1 MKSKYSLLTIL
12 FLSAGIWAMAQGG
25 GSRRTV
31 EERVKM
37 VHEKM
42 ESSFS
47 LDKDKLTKVDSIFT
61 NFYQAQDKV
70 REEMMGGGDRPD
82 MQAMRAKMQPLM
94 EARDK
99 ELKTVLTDDQFKKW
113 KEEIEPSMMPRRG
126 NGGGGRS

>member
-1 MKSKYSLLTIL
+1 MKRKYSLLTIL
-12 FLSAGIWAMAQGG
+12 FLTAGIWAMAQGG
-25 GSRRTV
+25 GFRRTV

-37 VHEKM
+37 VHDKM

-47 LDKDKLTKVDSIFT
+47 LEKDKLAKVDTIFT
-61 NFYQAQDKV
+61 NFYKAQDKV
-70 REEMMGGGDRPD
+70 REEMMGGGGRSD

-99 ELKTVLTDDQFKKW
+99 ELKAVLTDDQFKKW
-113 KEEIEPSMMPRRG
+113 KDEIEPSMMPRRG